1 MSRFI
6 KATWQWRLSIMKC
19 ALYVFIGMGTI
30 WCATVQSW
38 DPDFVAGL
46 RWYNW
51 SFIAVSMLVGACKDI
66 ITFIDKTHA
75 TEGDKIKRDN
85 SSGPNPVP

>member
-6 KATWQWRLSIMKC
+6 KATWQWRLSIVKC
-19 ALYVFIGMGTI
+19 SLYVFIGMGTI

-46 RWYNW
+46 KWYNW

-75 TEGDKIKRDN
+75 TESDKINN
-85 SSGPNPVP
+85 SSGGGTPSA